1 MNPEL
6 QKELFARLDVLA
18 AKLGV
23 AAQSLWQIYAQQ
35 ARVALIED
43 YIIIVVCL
51 LPCLG
56 IYKVSKRS
64 YYDEWTVVAV
74 IISSI
79 AMVIDFIGFMCA
91 ISEIIQIKLNV
102 NYWILHHILNSLS
115 Q

>member
-6 QKELFARLDVLA
+6 QKELFTRLDVLA

-51 LPCLG
+51 LPCLVLVG
-56 IYKVSKRS
+56 CIYVSKSR
-64 YYDEWTVVAV
+64 YYDEWPVAA
-74 IISSI
+74 IISII
-79 AMVIDFIGFMCA
+79 AFFGFMCA